1 LPNHIPRGFADRE
14 MTRNLQGHF
23 DAASEERKRA
33 WERKQCIVLNFKPAD
48 DHKETLLRETLF
60 IRPWSLYTM
69 SISVLKMIDNNQG
82 SRRSESQADMYL
94 LVFVP
99 GGVEAFMLSRQAT
112 LDEALIDRTCN

>member
-1 LPNHIPRGFADRE
+1 MLHQKKGNERGRGNNALSSISNPLMIIKKPSCER
-14 MTRNLQGHF
+14 HF
-23 DAASEERKRA
+23 SYA
-33 WERKQCIVLNFKPAD
+33 
-48 DHKETLLRETLF
+48 
-60 IRPWSLYTM
+60 PWSLYTM